1 MPVQHT
7 PPQKPSTFDLLKI
20 SDHRGNLTVVEG
32 GKDVPFEIKRV
43 FYVYDAPCAEQR
55 GAHAHW
61 TLQQFIVCLSGG
73 LDVYL
78 DNGSTPWTVHLNRP
92 WQGLYIPPMTWASE
106 GNFDTGTVYL
116 VLASEHYNEADYIRD
131 YDVFCNA
138 LRAKAA

>member
-1 MPVQHT
+1 MQVAPMET
-7 PPQKPSTFDLLKI
+7 AWKRDLLKI
-20 SDHRGNLTVVEG
+20 TDHRGNLTVVEG

-43 FYVYDAPCAEQR
+43 FYVYDTPCAEQR

-61 TLQQFIVCLSGG
+61 KLQQFIVCLSGG

-78 DNGSTPWTVHLNRP
+78 DDGSAQWTVHLNRP
-92 WQGLYIPPMTWASE
+92 WQGLYIPPLTWASE

-131 YDVFCNA
+131 YSVFRDSI
-138 LRAKAA
+138 RAKAA